1 MDEQKKQKVLLA
13 LVAVLVLGAGGS
25 YWFFI
30 RDSGADV
37 KSVARSGP
45 TQRRQRATSVT
56 PKRKRKNR
64 VRKDR
69 NVVQA
74 TQRKVRKSQDNRS
87 GSERKRKGRRR
98 ENIKKKKASPA
109 A

>member
-25 YWFFI
+25 YWFFV
-30 RDSGADV
+30 RDSGSDV

-45 TQRRQRATSVT
+45 TERRQRATQAT
-56 PKRKRKNR
+56 TERKRKPR
-64 VRKDR
+64 IRKER

-87 GSERKRKGRRR
+87 GSERKKRGRRR
-98 ENIKKKKASPA
+98 EQIKKKKASPA